1 MSIFW
6 HQRRATAL
14 ARMLR
19 EICFRRELFVVH
31 CPADAVYRA
40 VRKSRYNPNGLSR
53 NSDRPR
59 CCGGR
64 EEKTQLVEQGMT
76 YSILVVEDEDDVRDL
91 VSASLRHRGFS
102 VLSVPNA
109 EVALQILGEN
119 VKFDLLFTDIVMPGL
134 IDGFELADRAKRLQ
148 PNLKVLYATGFAH
161 VSRRPAEKLHGK
173 LIHKPYRADDLASEV
188 RQTLEG
194 TA

>member
-1 MSIFW
+1 
-6 HQRRATAL
+6 L
-14 ARMLR
+14 A
-19 EICFRRELFVVH
+19 
-31 CPADAVYRA
+31 
-40 VRKSRYNPNGLSR
+40 
-53 NSDRPR
+53 
-59 CCGGR
+59 
-64 EEKTQLVEQGMT
+64 EQSVT
-76 YSILVVEDEDDVRDL
+76 YSILVVEDEDDVREL

-109 EVALQILGEN
+109 EVALQILGED
-119 VKFDLLFTDIVMPGL
+119 VRFDLLFTDIVMPGL

-194 TA
+194 AA

>member
-1 MSIFW
+1 MG
-6 HQRRATAL
+6 
-14 ARMLR
+14 
-19 EICFRRELFVVH
+19 
-31 CPADAVYRA
+31 YRTIVIA
-40 VRKSRYNPNGLSR
+40 Q
-53 NSDRPR
+53 
-59 CCGGR
+59 CCGGG
-64 EEKTQLVEQGMT
+64 EEKTQIVEQGMT

-91 VSASLRHRGFS
+91 VATSLRHRGFS

-109 EVALQILGEN
+109 EVALQILSEQ

-161 VSRRPAEKLHGK
+161 VSRRPVEKLHGK
-173 LIHKPYRADDLASEV
+173 LIQKPYRAEELASEV

-194 TA
+194 AA